1 MYSKYKVAIGATF
14 AKGDVNLFD
23 TEHAPIVRPA
33 DNHESCQ
40 VAHATQSESQDS
52 SQEQSYLDSFVS
64 PSTDDIYNMVL
75 NKEIDLDDIMVSAVH
90 GGRHQGVKPSELAK
104 LWRIDA
110 DTASKTIDITSQRSV
125 MTNTPTLSRNY
136 GTNDRMLRYK
146 HLKEYFFM
154 DTLFATGKA
163 NKSSRGNN
171 CAQLFVTDKGFV
183 YIVPMTKESDVL
195 QAVKQFAKAIG
206 APDAIICDASR
217 AQTSAKVKNFCS
229 DIGTTLRIL
238 EEHTPWANKAELYIG
253 ILKEAVRKDTKEANS
268 PIAFWDYC
276 LERRARIN
284 NLTAKNLFSL
294 HSTSPHTAL
303 TGEEGDISTL
313 CQYKWYDWCYFREQ
327 KERFPFNREILGRVL
342 GPALGQGNEMCQW
355 LLKANGNVVPRRSLR
370 PLRVDELHS
379 KMEQKKRDTF
389 DALIERRWGTSI
401 TPPPVSPSNT
411 DDPWEEYQDE
421 DESPRQIPDIEET
434 VDANGRLI
442 GQQPAYDKLINAE
455 VLLQNGT
462 KVQAAKVTQRSLG
475 PEGDTVGSYDDN
487 PFLNSII
494 YA

>member
-1 MYSKYKVAIGATF
+1 MSSAYAIGSIESTAVIQLLDDNCPDNPTPGYNKVPKEADEVASTYANINPLLNDTYLHNALHQECMYSKYKVAIGATF

-40 VAHATQSESQDS
+40 VANATQSETQDS
-52 SQEQSYLDSFVS
+52 SQEQSYLDSFGS
-64 PSTDDIYNMVL
+64 PSTDEIYDMML

-125 MTNTPTLSRNY
+125 RTNTPTLSRNY

-163 NKSSRGNN
+163 NRSSRGNT

-217 AQTSAKVKNFCS
+217 AQTSAKVRNFCS

-238 EEHTPWANKAELYIG
+238 EENTPWANKAELYIG

-313 CQYKWYDWCYFREQ
+313 CQHKWYDWCYFREQ
-327 KERFPFNREILGRVL
+327 KELFP
-342 GPALGQGNEMCQW
+342 
-355 LLKANGNVVPRRSLR
+355 
-370 PLRVDELHS
+370 
-379 KMEQKKRDTF
+379 
-389 DALIERRWGTSI
+389 LIEKS
-401 TPPPVSPSNT
+401 
-411 DDPWEEYQDE
+411 
-421 DESPRQIPDIEET
+421 
-434 VDANGRLI
+434 
-442 GQQPAYDKLINAE
+442 
-455 VLLQNGT
+455 
-462 KVQAAKVTQRSLG
+462 
-475 PEGDTVGSYDDN
+475 
-487 PFLNSII
+487 
-494 YA
+494 